1 MTDQADILAAQLA
14 PYRETPGI
22 VAALLISRDGF
33 VIAADAD
40 PGFKTD
46 AVAAQVAGVIDI
58 GARLAA
64 ELRQPEAKYISVD
77 FDDLNL
83 VLAPFGS
90 ELMLVLA
97 GAPSALICE
106 YRLSTTRRLTARAGA
121 AGRTDQGDTHG
132 RCGRT
137 AGKPGA
143 ERRRVHPLR

>member
-1 MTDQADILAAQLA
+1 MTDQADMLAAQLA
-14 PYRETPGI
+14 PYRDTPGI

-33 VIAADAD
+33 VVAADTD
-40 PGFKTD
+40 PGFKAD

-64 ELRQPEAKYISVD
+64 ELGEAEARYISID
-77 FDDLNL
+77 LGDLNV

-106 YRLSTTRRLTARAGA
+106 YRLNR
-121 AGRTDQGDTHG
+121 
-132 RCGRT
+132 
-137 AGKPGA
+137 PGA
-143 ERRRVHPLR
+143 

>member
-1 MTDQADILAAQLA
+1 MTDQADRLAAQLA
-14 PYRETPGI
+14 PYRDTPGI

-33 VIAADAD
+33 VVAADTD
-40 PGFKTD
+40 PGFKAD

-64 ELRQPEAKYISVD
+64 EVGRPEVRYISID
-77 FDDLNL
+77 FAGLNV

-106 YRLSTTRRLTARAGA
+106 YRLNR
-121 AGRTDQGDTHG
+121 
-132 RCGRT
+132 
-137 AGKPGA
+137 PGA
-143 ERRRVHPLR
+143 

>member
-1 MTDQADILAAQLA
+1 MTDQADILATQLA

-40 PGFKTD
+40 PGFKAD

-64 ELRQPEAKYISVD
+64 ELHQPEARYISVSLN
-77 FDDLNL
+77 DLNL

-97 GAPSALICE
+97 GAPSALACE
-106 YRLSTTRRLTARAGA
+106 YRLTR
-121 AGRTDQGDTHG
+121 
-132 RCGRT
+132 
-137 AGKPGA
+137 PGA
-143 ERRRVHPLR
+143 

>member
-22 VAALLISRDGF
+22 VAALLVSRDGF
-33 VIAADAD
+33 VVAADAD
-40 PGFKTD
+40 AGFKTD

-64 ELRQPEAKYISVD
+64 ELHQPEAKYISVD

-83 VLAPFGS
+83 VLAPFGN

-97 GAPSALICE
+97 GVPSALICD
-106 YRLSTTRRLTARAGA
+106 YRLTR
-121 AGRTDQGDTHG
+121 
-132 RCGRT
+132 
-137 AGKPGA
+137 PGA
-143 ERRRVHPLR
+143 

>member
-40 PGFKTD
+40 PDFNAD

-64 ELRQPEAKYISVD
+64 RAATARGQVRLGRLRRSQPRARSLRQ
-77 FDDLNL
+77 
-83 VLAPFGS
+83 
-90 ELMLVLA
+90 
-97 GAPSALICE
+97 
-106 YRLSTTRRLTARAGA
+106 
-121 AGRTDQGDTHG
+121 
-132 RCGRT
+132 
-137 AGKPGA
+137 
-143 ERRRVHPLR
+143 

>member
-1 MTDQADILAAQLA
+1 MTDQADMLAAQLA
-14 PYRETPGI
+14 PYRDTPGI

-33 VIAADAD
+33 VVAADTD
-40 PGFKTD
+40 PGFKAD

-64 ELRQPEAKYISVD
+64 EVGRPEVRYISID
-77 FDDLNL
+77 LGDLNV

-106 YRLSTTRRLTARAGA
+106 YRLNR
-121 AGRTDQGDTHG
+121 
-132 RCGRT
+132 
-137 AGKPGA
+137 PGA
-143 ERRRVHPLR
+143 

>member
-1 MTDQADILAAQLA
+1 MTDQADMLAAQLA
-14 PYRETPGI
+14 PYRDTPGI

-33 VIAADAD
+33 VVAADTD
-40 PGFKTD
+40 PGFKAD

-64 ELRQPEAKYISVD
+64 EVGQPEARYISVD
-77 FDDLNL
+77 FADLNV

-106 YRLSTTRRLTARAGA
+106 YRLNR
-121 AGRTDQGDTHG
+121 
-132 RCGRT
+132 
-137 AGKPGA
+137 PGA
-143 ERRRVHPLR
+143 

>member
-40 PGFKTD
+40 PDFKTE

-106 YRLSTTRRLTARAGA
+106 YRLSTQGA
-121 AGRTDQGDTHG
+121 
-132 RCGRT
+132 
-137 AGKPGA
+137 
-143 ERRRVHPLR
+143 